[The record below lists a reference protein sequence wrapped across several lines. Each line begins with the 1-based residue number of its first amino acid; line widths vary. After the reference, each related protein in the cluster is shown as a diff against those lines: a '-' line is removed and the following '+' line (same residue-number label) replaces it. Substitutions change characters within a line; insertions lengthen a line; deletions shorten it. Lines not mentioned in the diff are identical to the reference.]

1 MYMSAW
7 GTQGTPTNKKQTAE
21 PVNRFDESYY
31 KDLFENNTTK
41 VITHRAAFVGH
52 ENTAKTGLALSCL
65 TSEIEAGKTIYIFDI
80 DNSAKS
86 TVDHVFPNCPNIVVL
101 PLHDETDDSIFDAD
115 NNVDY
120 KALLDKTS
128 WYVNIL
134 AEKVKNDPESVGG
147 VIFDGGSTFLKWCE
161 HAMRASLLSRG
172 VIETEDGAFNQ
183 KEWRERNRL
192 YRNVLT
198 RLHSLGVAKVY
209 FTFHL
214 KAVSQFMDDGTGKK
228 VLMTV
233 GFRPEWEKGTMRKFS
248 QQIFLSRF
256 MKKPDPAA
264 GVEGDRTLKDGE
276 WVVRATIEEM
286 KGKNIEKVGTKHDI
300 LKVSDGSVE
309 WFGLPFMM
317 E

>member
-1 MYMSAW
+1 M
-7 GTQGTPTNKKQTAE
+7 
-21 PVNRFDESYY
+21 
-31 KDLFENNTTK
+31 
-41 VITHRAAFVGH
+41 
-52 ENTAKTGLALSCL
+52 
-65 TSEIEAGKTIYIFDI
+65 
-80 DNSAKS
+80 DNSARS
-86 TVDHVFPNCPNIVVL
+86 TVDVIYPNMPNVVVL
-101 PLHDETDDSIFDAD
+101 PLHDETDDSIFDED

-134 AEKVKNDPESVGG
+134 ADKVKADPESVGG

-172 VIETEDGAFNQ
+172 IIETEDGTFNQ

-198 RLHSLGVAKVY
+198 RLHSLNVAKVY

-214 KAVSQFMDDGTGKK
+214 KPVQQYMDDGTGKK

-248 QQIFLSRF
+248 QQIFLNRY
-256 MKKPDPAA
+256 MKKADPAA
-264 GVEGDRTLKDGE
+264 GVEGDRTLNDGE
-276 WVVRATIEEM
+276 WVVRATVEEM
-286 KGKNIEKVGTKHDI
+286 KGQHIEKVGSVHDVARI
-300 LKVSDGSVE
+300 RDGKFEFIGLEWLK
-309 WFGLPFMM
+309 
-317 E
+317 